1 MKTFGERKF
10 VNVAVGE
17 GKGSKSTDVM
27 YYNLSESAGSKMNDR
42 LGQGSLTEG
51 EGTVQLTSLY

>member
-10 VNVAVGE
+10 VNVAVR
-17 GKGSKSTDVM
+17 GKRF
-27 YYNLSESAGSKMNDR
+27 NLNESAGSKMNDR

-51 EGTVQLTSLY
+51 EGSVQLTSLY